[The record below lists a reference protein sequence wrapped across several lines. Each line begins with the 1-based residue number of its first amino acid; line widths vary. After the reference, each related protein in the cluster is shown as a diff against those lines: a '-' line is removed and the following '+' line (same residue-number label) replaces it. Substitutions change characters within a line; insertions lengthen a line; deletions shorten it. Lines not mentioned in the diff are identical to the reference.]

1 MSSRYEAEIDVTLP
15 NNTHAALVRLA
26 GEQRRILELGAA
38 SGYMTRALKDRG
50 NHITAIEY
58 DDEAAEDLKQ
68 IADWTIVGD
77 LNDPAVLSDV
87 SGPFDTV
94 LAGDVLEHLLDPRAV
109 LQSAVSKLAPDG
121 AVVISVPNV
130 GHIDLRLAL
139 LQGRFDYQPTG
150 LLDDTHIRF
159 FTYDTLLDL
168 IESAGLIVADIER
181 ITTNAFETE
190 IAVDRDGIDQA
201 ILDAAL
207 AVPESETY
215 QFVVRA
221 VVDSGDRNAR
231 QQSERTLIRARDKEL
246 RRLDARAN
254 GPVGESISQQLEV
267 ARAYLLQ
274 TEHDRDAARQQIDAL
289 SAELAAAR
297 QQIDALTAELA
308 AARQQIDALS
318 AELAAALELAEISR
332 RDAET
337 QHYRAEQ
344 QFTGLSAELATA
356 RRELVAACVAESRAR
371 AEVAEQ
377 VAFVNDARA
386 RAERAEADQKLLAE
400 IRGSRA
406 YGAIS
411 RYRRLVNRV
420 VPPSSAR
427 RAVLRPIARAVGL
440 RW

>member
-1 MSSRYEAEIDVTLP
+1 VSSRYEAEIDVTLP

-168 IESAGLIVADIER
+168 IESAGLIVTDIER

-289 SAELAAAR
+289 S
-297 QQIDALTAELA
+297 AELA